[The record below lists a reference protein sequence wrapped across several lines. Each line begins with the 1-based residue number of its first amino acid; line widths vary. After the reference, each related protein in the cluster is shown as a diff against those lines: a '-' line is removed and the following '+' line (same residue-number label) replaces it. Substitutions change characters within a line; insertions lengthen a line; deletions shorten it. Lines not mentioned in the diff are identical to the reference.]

1 MATKS
6 TRHAADKVA
15 TAFVVQYYN
24 ILQTLIDQSYRFY
37 KEKSV
42 LSWPSSDGETKS
54 VTTSDGISDFIM
66 SSHFKGSKV
75 EVKTID
81 SQLSVAGGVLV
92 IVMAYLIGQDK
103 SRKGFSQTFFLAPQE
118 TGYYVFN
125 DIFRFI
131 GEDKSST
138 IVEENGSIATPL
150 ATQSKA
156 ENNVDDEVDQKPSS
170 PKEEEQKKKAPV
182 APVIV
187 ENEAPKI
194 TYASMIKQ
202 GRSSPPKNVGLPS
215 APKKPQPNNFVQK
228 SSSGDV
234 LKVASTPST
243 RDVAQ
248 DNYHNDIE
256 YKSIFVGGLLP
267 NTTKN
272 DLYAVVKEFGP
283 LHIQDVQLK
292 AYEVYETHHIMVKGK
307 RAYMRYKRTNKG
319 LPNGMTLF
327 YMGIVSGMMSA
338 VIANRKEIEKV
349 NEKFKWTKSL
359 VQELEE
365 ELNVKEIAND
375 DYEDPNLYSLS
386 MSTVDEPTRQTS
398 EAEKHESM
406 SEIEA
411 ELEAELERLEM
422 SLKVSTFERIS
433 DFVEL
438 DPEDEINVVQGDL
451 KLDCLS
457 VQSPDSSESDSHTNG
472 TWIVHSKPANY
483 PVSPRELSSRLH
495 EVIESRLEARIKE
508 LETDLY
514 HSQNRVCSLE
524 TQHNLSQKDFAS
536 RESESSECLQSSYW
550 YHEADEETIRIMH
563 GSENAF
569 DTNTR
574 IPPFDG
580 GLIDSPNEKKGG
592 LVHERKQPT
601 LMQLLKTESMAQT
614 RELQVTRKQHYHCSK
629 VPIH

>member
-6 TRHAADKVA
+6 TRHAAEKVA

-42 LSWPSSDGETKS
+42 LSCPSSDGETKS

-103 SRKGFSQTFFLAPQE
+103 SRKRFSQTFFLAPQE

-150 ATQSKA
+150 ARRTLAFIINYIKLFSIWIIIATQSKA

-170 PKEEEQKKKAPV
+170 PKKEEEQKKKAPV

-202 GRSSPPKNVGLPS
+202 GRSSPPKNVVLPS

-228 SSSGDV
+228 SSSSDV

-243 RDVAQ
+243 RVAQ

-272 DLYAVVKEFGP
+272 DLYTVVKEFGP

-292 AYEVYETHHIMVKGK
+292 AYEVYEDGYCCGFVHFQDAISAQKAVHTHHVMVKGK
-307 RAYMRYKRTNKG
+307 RAYMRYKRTNKVHG
-319 LPNGMTLF
+319 ER
-327 YMGIVSGMMSA
+327 
-338 VIANRKEIEKV
+338 AN
-349 NEKFKWTKSL
+349 S
-359 VQELEE
+359 
-365 ELNVKEIAND
+365 
-375 DYEDPNLYSLS
+375 P
-386 MSTVDEPTRQTS
+386 S
-398 EAEKHESM
+398 ERGEF
-406 SEIEA
+406 
-411 ELEAELERLEM
+411 RGGQ
-422 SLKVSTFERIS
+422 R
-433 DFVEL
+433 
-438 DPEDEINVVQGDL
+438 
-451 KLDCLS
+451 
-457 VQSPDSSESDSHTNG
+457 
-472 TWIVHSKPANY
+472 
-483 PVSPRELSSRLH
+483 SR
-495 EVIESRLEARIKE
+495 SRP
-508 LETDLY
+508 
-514 HSQNRVCSLE
+514 
-524 TQHNLSQKDFAS
+524 
-536 RESESSECLQSSYW
+536 QSS
-550 YHEADEETIRIMH
+550 
-563 GSENAF
+563 
-569 DTNTR
+569 
-574 IPPFDG
+574 DG
-580 GLIDSPNEKKGG
+580 RWGEGYQQKN
-592 LVHERKQPT
+592 
-601 LMQLLKTESMAQT
+601 
-614 RELQVTRKQHYHCSK
+614 YY
-629 VPIH
+629 